1 MCGSR
6 RRGRDTDAKAASAPP
21 SGAAPAL
28 TQHICRPVPGHEAG
42 VIPVAHAFLEDALA
56 EIFAKATAGCHQA
69 VVTGVR
75 LREAAQDCPGHQPAI
90 GEHRE
95 HGVGRP
101 AAQSQERGEPPAQPP
116 PDLPAPAAGSQPSSP
131 ARRPARL
138 SLRRP
143 ALPLLGPAPRPPTHP
158 PPRAASPLRA
168 GSRPRPRRPRC
179 PSRPTRRPLTAGLAG
194 SAPAFRAA
202 TTTTTNPPPP
212 PRGGLCLLPGRPAL
226 PRKGLRA
233 PSRRAV
239 GWPGQSRR
247 CPLRRP
253 RTPPAAAAIFA
264 ARAEAPALG
273 ERANERATRSAPP
286 RPAPSALAQQPA
298 TASLASR
305 RVSFACCG
313 TITPAGSRQPPRRRR
328 LRHGPPRPLPPPA
341 LSPQRPGEAASEPR
355 GPQTGASAGSGGDGS
370 PACCVF
376 HL

>member
-1 MCGSR
+1 MLQQRARDLSSETGKKKKKERGLTLTFTGGTSSFVCNPRPSHFAMCGSR

-143 ALPLLGPAPRPPTHP
+143 ALTLLGPAPRPPTHP

-212 PRGGLCLLPGRPAL
+212 PEGGSASSPA
-226 PRKGLRA
+226 G
-233 PSRRAV
+233 
-239 GWPGQSRR
+239 RR
-247 CPLRRP
+247 CPAKASGL
-253 RTPPAAAAIFA
+253 PPAAPWGGPVRAGG
-264 ARAEAPALG
+264 ARCAAPAPRRPQPPSSPRVL
-273 ERANERATRSAPP
+273 RPRRSASEQTSGRRGQP
-286 RPAPSALAQQPA
+286 RPAPPLA
-298 TASLASR
+298 
-305 RVSFACCG
+305 
-313 TITPAGSRQPPRRRR
+313 R
-328 LRHGPPRPLPPPA
+328 LRSNRRPPHWLP
-341 LSPQRPGEAASEPR
+341 AASHLHV
-355 GPQTGASAGSGGDGS
+355 AGQ
-370 PACCVF
+370 
-376 HL
+376 